1 MDFYSRFSE
10 LRAEKG
16 LTAPDIAK
24 ELNFSKN
31 SIYAWE
37 KRRSQPN
44 IETLIK
50 LAQIFDVTV
59 DYLIGNSD
67 ELGNVGTTEQFSS
80 EERDLIKCYRAIGNA
95 ERLALLTTA
104 QSFFSQAKARSSGK
118 IG

>member
-1 MDFYSRFSE
+1 MLKIRD
-10 LRAEKG
+10 LREEKG
-16 LTAPDIAK
+16 LTQK
-24 ELNFSKN
+24 ELAEIVGSNNK
-31 SIYAWE
+31 SIWAYENGIAE
-37 KRRSQPN
+37 PS
-44 IETLIK
+44 IDLLIR
-50 LAQIFDVTV
+50 LAHALDVTV
-59 DYLIGNSD
+59 DYLIGNAD